1 MYENCMQMKPTVV
14 TYLDTRYK
22 KKSGAY
28 PVKLRVTFQRDQH
41 PYIF

>member
-1 MYENCMQMKPTVV
+1 MQMKPTVV

-28 PVKLRVTFQRDQH
+28 PVKLRSRKNQAGFNNGMV
-41 PYIF
+41 